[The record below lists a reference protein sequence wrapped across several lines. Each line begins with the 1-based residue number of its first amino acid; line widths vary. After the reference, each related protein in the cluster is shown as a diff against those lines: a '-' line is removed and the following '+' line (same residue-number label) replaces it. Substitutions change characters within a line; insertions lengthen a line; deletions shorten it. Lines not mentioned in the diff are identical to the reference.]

1 VLLATSVSTVIE
13 VVVGVLILALVLLF
27 LGGFVA
33 TNRRRDALQERLK
46 AEIEAAD
53 AALAEAR
60 ATDRGWERET
70 IEAAARGAFAERHPD
85 RPVDQL
91 QLVRVVDRPGTES
104 DQAVFRVV
112 TADGGEETLTLGR
125 RDGAWVL
132 V

>member
-13 VVVGVLILALVLLF
+13 VVVGVLLLALVLLF
-27 LGGFVA
+27 LGGLVA
-33 TNRRRDALQERLK
+33 TNRRQRSMQERLK

-85 RPVDQL
+85 RPVDAL

-125 RDGAWVL
+125 RDGAWVP